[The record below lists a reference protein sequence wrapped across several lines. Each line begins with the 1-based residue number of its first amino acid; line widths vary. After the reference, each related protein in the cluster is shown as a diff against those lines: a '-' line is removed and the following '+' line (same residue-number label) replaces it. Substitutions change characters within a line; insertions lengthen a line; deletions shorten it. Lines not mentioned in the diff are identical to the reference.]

1 MTTALPVGFPQF
13 HDEEWARQ
21 PLGELALKYDTVE
34 NHGWYENLE
43 PTVHAIAHGLRDGQV
58 LVDYSGG
65 TGILA
70 DRLLRRIGTREMGI
84 VIVDA
89 SPKFLRL
96 ALEKLR
102 EDRRVAFRHIRYLKP
117 ESRLMYLDEVIEE
130 PLRSRG
136 VDAISSTNAIHLY
149 YDLEGTL
156 SSWTRVLKPGAPCF
170 VQSGNIGNPAAASDE
185 WIIDATVE
193 SIHEAAMEL
202 VRGDARWALFRPA
215 LGDAK
220 RMAAHGALRAKFF
233 LPVRP
238 LSTYRQSFSAANL
251 RIEEVTARRIDA
263 RVSEWREFLSA
274 YHEGVLGWA
283 GGSDR
288 VEGAAPADEIVAARL
303 ELLGSALDVVFQGR
317 ETFPCC
323 WTYILARRPAR
334 PRE

>member
-1 MTTALPVGFPQF
+1 MTTALPPGFPQF
-13 HDEEWARQ
+13 HDEDWTRE
-21 PLGELALKYDTVE
+21 PLGQLALKYDTVE
-34 NHGWYENLE
+34 NHGWYANLE
-43 PTVHAIAHGLRDGQV
+43 PTVQALAQEMRDGQV

-70 DRLLRRIGTREMGI
+70 DRLLKRVGNRRIGV

-117 ESRLMYLDEVIEE
+117 QARLMYLDEVIEE

-136 VDAISSTNAIHLY
+136 VDAVSSTNAIHLY

-156 SSWTRVLKPGAPCF
+156 RSWARTLKPGAPCF
-170 VQSGNIGNPAAASDE
+170 VQSGNIGNPAAAFDVR
-185 WIIDATVE
+185 IIDATVE
-193 SIHEAAMEL
+193 SIHAAAVEL
-202 VRGDARWALFRPA
+202 VRGDARWAPFRPA
-215 LGDAK
+215 LGDAE
-220 RMAAHGALRAKFF
+220 RMAAHEALRAKFF

-238 LSTYRQSFSAANL
+238 LSTYRESFAAAHL
-251 RIEEVTARRIDA
+251 AIEEITARRIEA

-283 GGSDR
+283 GGSER
-288 VEGAAPADEIVAARL
+288 VEGLAPADEIVAARL
-303 ELLGSALDVVFQGR
+303 ELLAAALDVVFEGR

-323 WTYILARRPAR
+323 WTYLLARAPLRP
-334 PRE
+334 